1 MDEEDYYR
9 LQRQSGREM
18 EQDDWERASILYRPG
33 DRVSSERGGE
43 GEGKNSG
50 GALCVWGL
58 NYGCKNVREGKQLA
72 AGQRRIFGF

>member
-18 EQDDWERASILYRPG
+18 EQDWERASILYRPG

-50 GALCVWGL
+50 GAVCVGIKLWAQE
-58 NYGCKNVREGKQLA
+58 REG
-72 AGQRRIFGF
+72 R

>member
-18 EQDDWERASILYRPG
+18 EQDWERASILYRPG

-50 GALCVWGL
+50 GAVCVCGD
-58 NYGCKNVREGKQLA
+58 
-72 AGQRRIFGF
+72 